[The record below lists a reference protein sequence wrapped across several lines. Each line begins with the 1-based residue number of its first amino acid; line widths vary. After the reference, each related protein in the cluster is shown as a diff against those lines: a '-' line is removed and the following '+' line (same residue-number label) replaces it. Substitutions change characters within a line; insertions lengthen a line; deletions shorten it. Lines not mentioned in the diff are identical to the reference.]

1 MKPTVKIILLMTILP
16 TVCQDHTQNYSL
28 YVCLLVLDVDQLEKS
43 SKFPVDIAK
52 EAVLLQVC
60 VIMLYYY

>member
-1 MKPTVKIILLMTILP
+1 MTILP